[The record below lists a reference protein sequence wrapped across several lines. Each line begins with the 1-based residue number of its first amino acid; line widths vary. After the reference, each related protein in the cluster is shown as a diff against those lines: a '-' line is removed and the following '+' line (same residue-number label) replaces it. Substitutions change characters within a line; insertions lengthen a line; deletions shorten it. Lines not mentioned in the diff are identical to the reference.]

1 MELQYSP
8 RNSPGGTMHMLSPT
22 HPSVDGLSTIR
33 QIRRSLSRSPSKP
46 SRFQLFTTKATPVS
60 PPSLMSPAP
69 KSPSALSRAVTVDCA
84 QYDPRPKTTG
94 NRTGPLRTRSRR
106 TSPNSPLRRAL
117 SDNANQANAAPRYL
131 SRRSSAEHDQENMDC
146 SEDSLKPASV
156 LPRFD
161 DPIKI
166 DFGRPGPEK
175 LLQPVMRDHASPMK
189 SSPLKRSDG
198 VMNLE
203 AATFGSTRSSKRR
216 SVHGTS
222 MGNDFNIFDHAFD
235 NAQSA
240 DSGESSEEKE
250 KEKDGGPVFTWNTS
264 SAHSPQR
271 RPPSLRK
278 STLQQRAGSSR
289 KNLYAESMRDSVMS
303 PSLSRARSRFSLDGA
318 LPLRSPDMD
327 SPSRRGNVSDPPVLF
342 PPPMQKTYQ
351 SAPKPHPLSQ
361 ALTPSSSTSSVTAE
375 DSQESNRQPEANE
388 GRTEAP
394 QLERPT
400 DMSKPPPGF
409 SRSLPVG
416 AMRHVQES
424 AQDDKSTPAAFK
436 MAKPLPQAF
445 MSTGLISKRHRNI
458 DGPGSSL
465 FSSTNMPDTPS
476 KKAPHITFGATPAP
490 SALGKVARPM
500 HEFGSPST
508 PFNGRVSSISPESF
522 GKGVNIF
529 GSRVNQPQLTRR
541 SSFLSIDGD
550 EAQSPTHSLEIQA
563 NDDLPPT
570 PTKSTSTTSR
580 PQSKGKSNSLRS
592 SLFGRRTSL
601 GPDTFASPADREH
614 SPTPDEQCK
623 YMDASTP
630 CFRAAR
636 DTGCAIDDSPMPFI
650 TLTSCTT
657 PSPSCVRS
665 QSMHETQ
672 RPASPSPLAKRS
684 LRSLPSLDASATTR
698 IRSDSLPAPTHTG
711 TLEGADQ
718 QSPHTPQDSFT
729 PPDPSSL
736 SISVEDRGSSLF
748 NSNSFPPAT
757 PTGPRSEH
765 FSHGQGQANVS
776 SSYFANDVDTA
787 LTSRFAKVTTIGA
800 GEFSQVY
807 KVEQPV
813 PNGPSARHNQ
823 GSPGS
828 NVWAVKKSR
837 RAYIGIRDRQR
848 KMQEVEILRS
858 LRGNEH
864 IVELVDDWEAKNHLY
879 IQTEY
884 CDNGNLKDFLT
895 QTGYKGRLD
904 DFRIWKILLEMA
916 QGVKTI
922 HDAGFIHLDLKPANV
937 FIDWEGLLKIGD
949 FGMASTWPAPRGI
962 DGEGDREYIGPEVLS
977 GRFDKPADIFSLG
990 MIMLEIAGNIV
1001 LPDNGASWQRLR
1013 AGDLS
1018 DLPSLT
1024 WSSDSSLVRD
1034 ESGDP
1039 VELLNGQSNESL
1051 CTSNQ
1056 GDDDLSFLRPTAPKT
1071 ERAQD
1076 LVQPPNFMV
1085 DHTDPEALNRMV
1097 QWLICPDPD
1106 QRPCVDQVLSAGS
1119 VQWVQQRRRAGA
1131 TIYEGSWGP
1140 ADDVLNHGA
1149 EHDDVE
1155 MTDI

>member
-1 MELQYSP
+1 
-8 RNSPGGTMHMLSPT
+8 MHMLSPT
-22 HPSVDGLSTIR
+22 HPSVDGFTTIR

-46 SRFQLFTTKATPVS
+46 SRFQLLTTKSSAAS
-60 PPSLMSPAP
+60 PPNLMSPAP
-69 KSPSALSRAVTVDCA
+69 KSPSGLSRAFSVDYTH
-84 QYDPRPKTTG
+84 QDSRPKTTG
-94 NRTGPLRTRSRR
+94 SRSGPVRTRSRR

-117 SDNANQANAAPRYL
+117 SDNTNQVNVPRYAT
-131 SRRSSAEHDQENMDC
+131 RRSSTEHDQENMDC
-146 SEDSLKPASV
+146 SEDTIKPTPES
-156 LPRFD
+156 RFD

-166 DFGRPGPEK
+166 DFGKPGPEK

-203 AATFGSTRSSKRR
+203 AATLGSPRSSKRR

-222 MGNDFNIFDHAFD
+222 FGSDFNIFDHAFD
-235 NAQSA
+235 NAQSG
-240 DSGESSEEKE
+240 DSGDSGEEKE
-250 KEKDGGPVFTWNTS
+250 KKKEKEGAPIFTWNPS

-278 STLQQRAGSSR
+278 STLQQRAGSTR
-289 KNLYAESMRDSVMS
+289 KNLFGESMRDSVMS
-303 PSLSRARSRFSLDGA
+303 PSLTRARSRISLDGA

-327 SPSRRGNVSDPPVLF
+327 SPSRRGNVSDPPVWF
-342 PPPMQKTYQ
+342 PPPTQKTYQ

-361 ALTPSSSTSSVTAE
+361 ALTPSSSTSSVAAE
-375 DSQESNRQPEANE
+375 DPQENTEQPEAAHPAATTHQPA
-388 GRTEAP
+388 R
-394 QLERPT
+394 QT
-400 DMSKPPPGF
+400 DMPKPPPGF

-424 AQDDKSTPAAFK
+424 AQDEKATPAAFK

-458 DGPGSSL
+458 DGPSASL

-490 SALGKVARPM
+490 SALGKVVRPM

-508 PFNGRVSSISPESF
+508 PFNGRVSSVSPESF

-550 EAQSPTHSLEIQA
+550 DAPSPTHHLESQA
-563 NDDLPPT
+563 CNDDLPPT
-570 PTKSTSTTSR
+570 PTKSTSTTCR

-630 CFRAAR
+630 CFRAEK
-636 DTGCAIDDSPMPFI
+636 DTGSAIDDSPMPFI

-657 PSPSCVRS
+657 PSPSCFRS
-665 QSMHETQ
+665 QSMHEPQ

-684 LRSLPSLDASATTR
+684 LRSLPLLDARATTR
-698 IRSDSLPAPTHTG
+698 VRSDSLPAPTQTVIY
-711 TLEGADQ
+711 EGADQ
-718 QSPHTPQDSFT
+718 QSPRTPQESFT

-736 SISVEDRGSSLF
+736 SISVETRGSSLF

-757 PTGPRSEH
+757 PTGPRSEQH
-765 FSHGQGQANVS
+765 FSFGQGQINAS
-776 SSYFANDVDTA
+776 SSYFANDVDTS
-787 LTSRFAKVTTIGA
+787 LTSRFGKVTTIGA

-807 KVEQPV
+807 KVEQPLA
-813 PNGPSARHNQ
+813 NGPAARHVQ
-823 GSPGS
+823 GSPGA

-837 RAYIGIRDRQR
+837 RAYIGYRDRQR
-848 KMQEVEILRS
+848 KMQEVQILKS

-879 IQTEY
+879 IQTEF

-904 DFRIWKILLEMA
+904 DFRIWKILLELA
-916 QGVKTI
+916 QGVQTI

-937 FIDWEGLLKIGD
+937 MIDWEGLLKIGD
-949 FGMASTWPAPRGI
+949 FGMASTWPAPAGI

-1039 VELLNGQSNESL
+1039 IELLNGQSNESL
-1051 CTSNQ
+1051 CTSQQ
-1056 GDDDLSFLRPTAPKT
+1056 GDDDLSFLRPTAPKM
-1071 ERAQD
+1071 ERSHD
-1076 LVQPPNFMV
+1076 LVKPPNFMV
-1085 DHTDPEALNRMV
+1085 DQTDPEALDRMV

-1106 QRPCVDQVLSAGS
+1106 LRPSVDQILSSAS

-1131 TIYEGSWGP
+1131 TVYEGSWGP
-1140 ADDVLNHGA
+1140 ADDVLNHGQ